1 MPIIH
6 FVIWMFWLV
15 YYLKDSYLKELNLIS
30 SLYKM
35 MNILPYL
42 GRLLSPLQR
51 ILSTIIIFNKLL
63 FEVVPRNGW
72 SWIFLWFQFIINI
85 SFIDHLSILLCGL
98 FSSQLQVEPSSIIPN
113 LNYSKNWSLLIH
125 FNRTFFNGLFAKWTF
140 WLFLHPYTIFY
151 LNKCYFWAFS
161 DWSS

>member
-42 GRLLSPLQR
+42 GRLLSPPQR

-98 FSSQLQVEPSSIIPN
+98 FSSQLPSSIIPN

-125 FNRTFFNGLFAKWTF
+125 FDRTFFNGLFTKWAV
-140 WLFLHPYTIFY
+140 WLFLHPYTI
-151 LNKCYFWAFS
+151 LLPE
-161 DWSS
+161 